1 MRVLHVLHNS
11 LPLVCGYSIRS
22 GHIVRLQKRD
32 GYDLLAVT
40 SAQHPNGEAMRE
52 VIDGVEHRRTP
63 SYQGK
68 QWPLWREWQL
78 VRRLAREVDRAVREW
93 RPDLVHAHSPV
104 LVGLPALQV
113 ARRHGLPFVYEVRD
127 LWENALVDR
136 GRFGHRSPQY
146 QLARRGET
154 YVLSK
159 ADAVVTI
166 CETLKAELEGRL
178 RGRGKVHVVANGV
191 DTDAFHPRASSEEV
205 RRKHGLAGKRVILYV
220 GTFQPY
226 EGLEL
231 LVRSLQHV
239 LARLPDAHLV
249 VVGGSASLAYRGATT
264 RGTQEEVLDRVVS
277 DLHLGEHVTMTG
289 RVPHEEVGDLY
300 SIADCVVYPRILTRT
315 TSLTTPLKPLEAM
328 AMGKAVAVSDLPPM
342 KELVRDGETGLTFAA
357 GDESALAR
365 VCIKLLEDLE
375 FRQGLGRAAREFVV
389 AERQWPDLV
398 RRYRWTY
405 EESVR
410 RLRPPGATDS
420 GL

>member
-11 LPLVCGYSIRS
+11 LPLICGYSIRS
-22 GHIVRLQKRD
+22 GHIVRLQKCD
-32 GYDLLAVT
+32 GNELMVVT
-40 SAQHPNGEAMRE
+40 SAQHPNGPAMRE

-63 SYQGK
+63 GYNGK

-78 VRRLAREVDRAVREW
+78 VRRLAREVERAVRAW

-113 ARRHGLPFVYEVRD
+113 ARRHRLPFVYEIRD

-136 GRFGHRSPQY
+136 GRFGRRSLQY

-154 YVLSK
+154 YVLSR

-178 RGRGKVHVVANGV
+178 GGTRKIHVVANGV
-191 DTDAFHPRASSEEV
+191 DTEAFTPHPPSEDA
-205 RRKHGLAGKRVILYV
+205 RRKYKLGSKRVVLYV

-231 LVRSLQHV
+231 LVRSLGRVIQRV
-239 LARLPDAHLV
+239 PDAHLV
-249 VVGGSASLAYRGATT
+249 IVGGSASLAYRGATT

-277 DLHLGEHVTMTG
+277 ELRLAEHVTMTG

-357 GDESALAR
+357 GDDAALAQT
-365 VCIKLLEDLE
+365 CIRLLEDAALRE
-375 FRQGLGRAAREFVV
+375 RLGRAARESVV
-389 AERQWPDLV
+389 AERQWQDLI
-398 RRYRWTY
+398 RRYGAVY
-405 EESVR
+405 QEALGR
-410 RLRPPGATDS
+410 RSPR

>member
-1 MRVLHVLHNS
+1 MRILHVLHNS
-11 LPLVCGYSIRS
+11 LPLICGYSIRS
-22 GHIVRLQKRD
+22 GQIVRVQKRD
-32 GYDLLAVT
+32 GHDLLVVT
-40 SAQHPNGEAMRE
+40 SAQHPNGETMRE

-63 SYQGK
+63 SYHGK

-78 VRRLAREVDRAVREW
+78 VRRLEREVDRAVRDW
-93 RPDLVHAHSPV
+93 RPDLIHAHSPV
-104 LVGLPALQV
+104 LVGLPALRV
-113 ARRHGLPFVYEVRD
+113 SRRHRLPFVYEIRD

-136 GRFGHRSPQY
+136 GRFGHRSLRY

-166 CETLKAELEGRL
+166 CETLEAEL
-178 RGRGKVHVVANGV
+178 RGRLSGTAEVHVVANGV
-191 DTDAFHPRASSEEV
+191 DTEAFTPRPPSQPTREKY
-205 RRKHGLAGKRVILYV
+205 RLGGKRVVLYV

-231 LVRSLQHV
+231 LVRSLQRV

-249 VVGGSASLAYRGATT
+249 IVGGSASLAYRGATT

-277 DLHLGEHVTMTG
+277 ELHLGEHVTMTG

-357 GDESALAR
+357 GDEGAIAQA
-365 VCIKLLEDLE
+365 CITLLGDAELRE
-375 FRQGLGRAAREFVV
+375 RLGRAAREYVV

-398 RRYRWTY
+398 KGYRAVY
-405 EESVR
+405 
-410 RLRPPGATDS
+410 DS
-420 GL
+420 AASR

>member
-1 MRVLHVLHNS
+1 MRILHVLHNS
-11 LPLVCGYSIRS
+11 LPLICGYSIRS
-22 GHIVRLQKRD
+22 GQIIRLQKRD
-32 GYDLLAVT
+32 GHDLLVVT

-63 SYQGK
+63 SYDGK

-78 VRRLAREVDRAVREW
+78 VRRLAREVDAAVREW
-93 RPDLVHAHSPV
+93 RPDIVHAHSPV

-113 ARRHGLPFVYEVRD
+113 ARRHHLPFVYEIRD

-136 GRFGHRSPQY
+136 GRFGRRSLQY

-154 YVLSK
+154 YVLSR

-166 CETLKAELEGRL
+166 CEALETEL
-178 RGRGKVHVVANGV
+178 RGRLSGTGKVHVVANGV
-191 DTDAFHPRASSEEV
+191 DTEAFTPRPPSEEA
-205 RRKHGLAGKRVILYV
+205 RRKYELAGKRVILYV

-231 LVRSLQHV
+231 LVRSIQRV
-239 LARLPDAHLV
+239 LARLPDAHLAI
-249 VVGGSASLAYRGATT
+249 VGGSASLAYRGATI
-264 RGTQEEVLDRVVS
+264 RGTQEELLGRVVS
-277 DLHLGEHVTMTG
+277 ELGLAEHVTMTG
-289 RVPHEEVGDLY
+289 RVPHEEVADLY

-357 GDESALAR
+357 GDESALAQ
-365 VCIKLLEDLE
+365 VCIRLLDDTG

-389 AERQWPDLV
+389 AERQWSGLV

-405 EESVR
+405 EEAVR
-410 RLRPPGATDS
+410 RLPS
-420 GL
+420 